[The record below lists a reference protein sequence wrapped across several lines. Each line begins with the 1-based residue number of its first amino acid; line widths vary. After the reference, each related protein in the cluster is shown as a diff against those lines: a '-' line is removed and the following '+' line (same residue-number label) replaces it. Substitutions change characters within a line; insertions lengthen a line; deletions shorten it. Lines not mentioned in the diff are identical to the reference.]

1 MSTDIPI
8 IPAPPIDTLTELRR
22 QNSALLQRNVAGAG
36 TTPPSP
42 GELLGFLTAAA
53 KLGRSLEDFETRE
66 TAQGIMDFWIAN
78 LLSAAPE
85 ASEGTRPFTLEP
97 FDECQASA
105 DAHEAH
111 QLRVEAVEAAQKVE
125 TLLPTAKDE
134 IALKN
139 VKISWIHDYVPRC
152 LKPWA
157 MSLAGRGSDTAV
169 MERLLMSFVRL
180 KEKSTEA
187 YTVPVGEN
195 EAIFRETK
203 ARPILDQ
210 LITAGVIKRQEADGA
225 TSYVL
230 AHETLLQKWDFLA
243 DIVSKRRAFRQ
254 LARGWENSGRQPGS
268 LITSSVQ
275 LQEAID
281 LPHTDEMEDAFIEA
295 SRRAG
300 ESFRRVALT
309 LVSTAL
315 VVLCFMVWRLS
326 VLNTKIEAEHA
337 EVIKV
342 NTQLEQKNVE
352 VEQAEKKAVQTAAL
366 NSISKSQLY
375 SLRDLLFNRE
385 LLVNPADPQGKKL
398 QKLTWRGP
406 VTPAVEK
413 AVYGV
418 LYAIDPP
425 IDEAKSQLEVFLH
438 ISSSVAAQDRIRQHL
453 AVLENPARPGHFAF
467 QLRTHAPLPRLVL
480 PDRGKEIEVRYYY
493 LGAGPTN
500 RQVDAAAAEKDSDKL
515 LADQA
520 RERLIASG
528 IPERSI
534 KVVSK
539 PDNISAPQNF
549 IQIAFPV
556 GFAE

>member
-1 MSTDIPI
+1 MSTDIPSI

-53 KLGRSLEDFETRE
+53 KLGRSLKDYEHRE

-105 DAHEAH
+105 DAQEAR
-111 QLRVEAVEAAQKVE
+111 QLREEAVEAAQKVE
-125 TLLPTAKDE
+125 SLLPTARDE

-157 MSLAGRGSDTAV
+157 LRLAGRDSDTAV
-169 MERLLMSFVRL
+169 MERLLMSFLRL
-180 KEKSTEA
+180 KENSTEA

-203 ARPILDQ
+203 VKPILEQ
-210 LITAGVIKRQEADGA
+210 LISAGVIKRQKADGA

-230 AHETLLQKWDFLA
+230 AHEALLQKWDFLA
-243 DIVSKRRAFRQ
+243 EIVAKRRAFRQ

-281 LPHTDEMEDAFIEA
+281 LPHTDGMEDAFIEA

-300 ESFRRVALT
+300 ESFRRIALT

-315 VVLCFMVWRLS
+315 IVLTLMVIWLIDSNQRL
-326 VLNTKIEAEHA
+326 
-337 EVIKV
+337 
-342 NTQLEQKNVE
+342 
-352 VEQAEKKAVQTAAL
+352 AEKHQQLVKAQEGLVLANLKAIQTAAI
-366 NSISKSQLY
+366 NSTSKSQLY
-375 SLRDLLFNRE
+375 SLRDLL
-385 LLVNPADPQGKKL
+385 LTKDK
-398 QKLTWRGP
+398 TWRGP
-406 VTPAVEK
+406 PTPSTEK
-413 AVYGV
+413 AVAEV
-418 LYAIDPP
+418 LYSIDPP
-425 IDEAKSQLEVFLH
+425 VVEQRPLLEVFIH
-438 ISSSVAAQDRIRQHL
+438 VSTSDPVKAKIRQHI
-453 AVLENPARPGHFAF
+453 AVLENAAKPEHQHF
-467 QLRTHAPLPRLVL
+467 QMLTHAPLPRQVL
-480 PDRGKEIEVRYYY
+480 PIRGQQIEVRYYY
-493 LGAGPTN
+493 VGAGEKFRTPDP
-500 RQVDAAAAEKDSDKL
+500 VAADADADKV
-515 LADQA
+515 LAQQA
-520 RERLIASG
+520 MQRLIDAG
-528 IPERSI
+528 IPKEGI
-534 KVVSK
+534 KVVPK

-549 IQIAFPV
+549 LQIAFPI
-556 GFAE
+556 GFGE

>member
-1 MSTDIPI
+1 MSMDIPI

-22 QNSALLQRNVAGAG
+22 QNSALLQRDVAGEG
-36 TTPPSP
+36 TAKPSP

-53 KLGRSLEDFETRE
+53 KLGRSLEDYEQRE
-66 TAQGIMDFWIAN
+66 TAQGIMDFWIAA
-78 LLSAAPE
+78 LLSAAPD

-97 FDECQASA
+97 FDECQANA
-105 DAHEAH
+105 NAQEAH

-125 TLLPTAKDE
+125 NLLPAAKDE

-157 MSLAGRGSDTAV
+157 MRLAGRDSDSAV

-180 KEKSTEA
+180 KEKSTEPYA
-187 YTVPVGEN
+187 VPVGEN
-195 EAIFRETK
+195 EAVFRESKT
-203 ARPILDQ
+203 RTIVDQ
-210 LITAGVIKRQEADGA
+210 LVTAGVIKRQQADGGS
-225 TSYVL
+225 TFVL

-243 DIVSKRRAFRQ
+243 EIVAKRRAFRQ

-300 ESFRRVALT
+300 ENFRRVALT

-315 VVLCFMVWRLS
+315 IVLCCMVWRLW
-326 VLNTKIEAEHA
+326 VKNDQIDKQNKELAAEQA
-337 EVIKV
+337 
-342 NTQLEQKNVE
+342 LLVE
-352 VEQAEKKAVQTAAL
+352 AEKKAVQTAAL

-375 SLRDLLFNRE
+375 SLRDLLFDRK
-385 LLVNPADPQGKKL
+385 LLTNPADPQGKKL
-398 QKLTWRGP
+398 QQLTWRGP

-413 AVYGV
+413 AVLGV
-418 LYAIDPP
+418 LYSIDPP
-425 IDEAKSQLEVFLH
+425 LDETRPQLEAFVH
-438 ISSSVAAQDRIRQHL
+438 ISSSVTAQDKIRQHL
-453 AVLENPARPGHFAF
+453 NALEKPVQTEHRAF

-480 PDRGKEIEVRYYY
+480 PDARGKIEVRYYY
-493 LGAGPTN
+493 LGAGPKN
-500 RQVDAAAAEKDSDKL
+500 RTEDPAAAASDPDRL
-515 LADQA
+515 LAEEA
-520 RERLIASG
+520 LARLIASG
-528 IPERSI
+528 IPADRI
-534 KVVSK
+534 MVKAV
-539 PDNISAPQNF
+539 PDDMSAPQNF
-549 IQIAFPV
+549 LQIAFPV
-556 GFAE
+556 GFGE